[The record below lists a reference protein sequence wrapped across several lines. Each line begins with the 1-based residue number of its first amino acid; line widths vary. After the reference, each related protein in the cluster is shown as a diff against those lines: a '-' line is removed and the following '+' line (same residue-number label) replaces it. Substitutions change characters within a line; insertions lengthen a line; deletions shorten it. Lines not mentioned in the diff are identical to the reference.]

1 MNVNALSRKVTI
13 GHYVATITEE
23 LEPLNSD
30 YSRFMRLARTVG
42 DLADIIDTGERDLVD
57 VLGVVAAEAELW
69 MEGLLAER
77 AR

>member
-23 LEPLNSD
+23 LEPLDSD

-42 DLADIIDTGERDLVD
+42 DGCWAEEGAVLCVIDGSQQQLFDLP
-57 VLGVVAAEAELW
+57 EART
-69 MEGLLAER
+69 A
-77 AR
+77 